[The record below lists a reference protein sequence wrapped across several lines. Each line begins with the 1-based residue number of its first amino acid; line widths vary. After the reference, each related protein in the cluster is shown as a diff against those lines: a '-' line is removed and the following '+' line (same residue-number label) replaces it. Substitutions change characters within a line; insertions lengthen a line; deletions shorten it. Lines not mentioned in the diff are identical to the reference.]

1 MSSTLQFLQNKFP
14 EVEFKG
20 IPVELPNVSR
30 MDLVKWFREL
40 DFKIGAEVGVAQAE
54 LSKII
59 CEINPQV
66 KLYGVDAWRT
76 YTGYTDYVRPATFAA
91 MRDQTLERMGPY
103 IKRDRFEI
111 IEKFS
116 MDALADFEDG
126 SLDFVYIDANHQAP
140 FVDQDIEGWSKKVRP
155 GGIVAGHD
163 YARIKRV
170 QWGVIEAI
178 QGHTKEHGID
188 PWFVLGRGEVKTGEV
203 REGARSWMY
212 VVPE

>member
-1 MSSTLQFLQNKFP
+1 MSNTLQFLKSKFP
-14 EVEFKG
+14 DTEFKG
-20 IPVELPNVSR
+20 TPVELPNVSR

-40 DFKIGAEVGVAQAE
+40 DFKVGAEIGVAQGE

-59 CEINPQV
+59 CEINPQI

-76 YTGYTDYVRPATFAA
+76 YTGYTDYVRTKTFEA
-91 MRDQTLERMGPY
+91 MRNQTLERMRPY

-111 IEKFS
+111 IEQFS
-116 MDALADFEDG
+116 MDAINDFEDG
-126 SLDFVYIDANHQAP
+126 SLDFVYIDANHEAP
-140 FVDQDIEGWSKKVRP
+140 FVNQDIKEWSKKVRP

-178 QGHTKEHGID
+178 QEHTKEHVID
-188 PWFVLGRGEVKTGEV
+188 PWFVLGRDEVRPGEV